1 MFKATYFIA
10 IIFWLCEGLSPDRQ
24 INRRVFM
31 EVSPFLIASPAASFA
46 ALPPAFRDVEVGGGY
61 DLLSEKRGA
70 ADADVIYPIS
80 MKGAL
85 VWVGFD

>member
-1 MFKATYFIA
+1 
-10 IIFWLCEGLSPDRQ
+10 
-24 INRRVFM
+24 M

-46 ALPPAFRDVEVGGGY
+46 ALPPASRDVEVGGGY

-70 ADADVIYPIS
+70 ADADVVYPIS

-85 VWVGFD
+85 AWFDIDWDLRDPQSCHAPGCCVLRASCVIRCKHL